1 MVNNYI
7 WLFGENLGKTAD
19 NNSFYLWKKVVN
31 INDDVEKYI
40 IFERNK
46 NTLETYVNLTE
57 YEKKYVLWRNSYKH
71 FKKFFD
77 ADLFIVTLSY
87 KDVFPDKILFQKLN
101 LKNKKP
107 IFYLGHGHTG
117 IKTIGYKGDSYKIGR
132 AHV

>member
-57 YEKKYVLWRNSYKH
+57 YEKNMYYGVIPIN
-71 FKKFFD
+71 
-77 ADLFIVTLSY
+77 I
-87 KDVFPDKILFQKLN
+87 
-101 LKNKKP
+101 LKNSLML
-107 IFYLGHGHTG
+107 IYL
-117 IKTIGYKGDSYKIGR
+117 
-132 AHV
+132 

>member
-57 YEKKYVLWRNSYKH
+57 YEKNMYYGVIPINIL
-71 FKKFFD
+71 
-77 ADLFIVTLSY
+77 
-87 KDVFPDKILFQKLN
+87 KIL
-101 LKNKKP
+101 
-107 IFYLGHGHTG
+107 
-117 IKTIGYKGDSYKIGR
+117 
-132 AHV
+132 

>member
-57 YEKKYVLWRNSYKH
+57 YEKNMYYGVIPINIL
-71 FKKFFD
+71 
-77 ADLFIVTLSY
+77 
-87 KDVFPDKILFQKLN
+87 KILWCWF
-101 LKNKKP
+101 
-107 IFYLGHGHTG
+107 IY
-117 IKTIGYKGDSYKIGR
+117 SYIIL
-132 AHV
+132 